1 MSALNYEPMYGSESD
16 KLKKDISRLISGYNC
31 FCDMFK
37 KFNTGVPKEFFEKA
51 REEVLD
57 SGNASLSVML
67 CIAIEEMGNVIQ
79 ELRENNKE
87 LESDLEFQSETEQSK
102 RLRELEKEV
111 KQLRYRIQ
119 KKDSVIEKV
128 SKALNSHV

>member
-1 MSALNYEPMYGSESD
+1 MGSIAYEPMYGDESD
-16 KLKKDISRLISGYNC
+16 KLKKDINKLISGYNC

-37 KFNTGVPKEFFEKA
+37 KFNTGVPKEFFERA

-79 ELRENNKE
+79 RLREDNKE
-87 LESDLEFQSETEQSK
+87 LESELEFQSDTEQSK

-111 KQLRYRIQ
+111 KQLRSQIQ

-128 SKALNSHV
+128 SKALDSYV